1 MLWRVICAHA
11 HMVHAHVHVRT
22 CVMYK
27 SAHATCHV
35 LYRYSM
41 LHALCFV
48 ARGPAREVC
57 VTSCTIIIKK
67 KKNDSKLSP
76 ETTLTRH
83 VQATAPVGYT
93 FSFYYREATAPMT

>member
-1 MLWRVICAHA
+1 MCTCAHGPCTCTRA
-11 HMVHAHVHVRT
+11 HMCDVQVRT
-22 CVMYK
+22 CHMSCTVSIQY
-27 SAHATCHV
+27 
-35 LYRYSM
+35 
-41 LHALCFV
+41 V
-48 ARGPAREVC
+48 ARSVFCCPRPRAREVC